1 MTTRIY
7 HWGVTPPPPGR
18 PPPRLRPIDLA
29 SPRASGG
36 EPGTFG
42 PDELDR
48 LEASFASHGYATL
61 RGVFDEDALREAED
75 QLADAQRRLAEGR
88 LDPRHGTAVLDEPDT
103 VIDGRPFAHYVC
115 FATTASERAD
125 ALVHHP
131 ALVEVAHRTLGPE
144 AWLLDYEQFGVVYQD
159 ARPDPGSGYSRIG
172 WHTDHQSGPHLD
184 VWPGVAFTI
193 HFDPTS
199 PANGFLRV
207 LPGSHLGGTEGMPLG
222 FERVPGEI
230 GVYQERGDVLFHHAD
245 LWHSAARGTAD
256 GPAAVRRH
264 LRGSWHGGTRLEE
277 GHGTDDFV
285 KNARR

>member
-1 MTTRIY
+1 MPSVTSGEA
-7 HWGVTPPPPGR
+7 GV
-18 PPPRLRPIDLA
+18 
-29 SPRASGG
+29 
-36 EPGTFG
+36 FG

-48 LEASFASHGYATL
+48 LEAFFAEHGYATL
-61 RGVFDEDALREAED
+61 RGVFPEGDLV
-75 QLADAQRRLAEGR
+75 DAQQRVAEGR
-88 LDPRHGTAVLDEPDT
+88 LDARHGSVALDEPGAE
-103 VIDGRPFAHYVC
+103 IGGRPFAHYVY
-115 FATTASERAD
+115 FATQVSTAAD

-131 ALVEVAHRTLGPE
+131 VLLEVAQRALGSQ
-144 AWLLDYEQFGVVYQD
+144 AWLLDYEVFGVVYQD

-184 VWPGVAFTI
+184 MWPGMAFTI

-207 LPGSHLGGTEGMPLG
+207 LPGSHLGGTEEMPEG

-230 GVYQERGDVLFHHAD
+230 AVYQERGDVLFHHAD

-264 LRGSWHGGTRLEE
+264 LRGSWHGGARIDV

-285 KNARR
+285 KNAVR

>member
-1 MTTRIY
+1 M
-7 HWGVTPPPPGR
+7 VTSLPQGR
-18 PPPRLRPIDLA
+18 AGLRPTDLPLHPGG
-29 SPRASGG
+29 SPS
-36 EPGTFG
+36 GTFG
-42 PDELDR
+42 PDQLDQF
-48 LEASFASHGYATL
+48 EAYFATHGFATL
-61 RGVFDEDALREAED
+61 RDVFGEEALLEAEAE
-75 QLADAQRRLAEGR
+75 LADAQHLLAEGR
-88 LDPRHGTAVLDEPDT
+88 LDPRHGTVILDEPDV

-115 FATTASERAD
+115 FATTASVRAD
-125 ALVHHP
+125 ELVHHP
-131 ALVEVAHRTLGPE
+131 TLVEVAHRALGPQ

-159 ARPDPGSGYSRIG
+159 ARADPGSGYSRIG

-184 VWPGVAFTI
+184 MWPGVAFTI

-207 LPGSHLGGTEGMPLG
+207 LPGSHLGSTEGIPLG

-230 GVYQERGDVLFHHAD
+230 ALYQERGDVLFHHAD

-256 GPAAVRRH
+256 GPASVRRH
-264 LRGSWHGGTRLEE
+264 LRGSWHGGARLEA